1 MGQPLRNLRLR
12 RQHRWL
18 QAHEWEAS
26 LGDSLQPRIGAL
38 LDELYG
44 ANPAKPL
51 SFFFEAVYEALPEL
65 EELDPE
71 RVRQMVGV
79 AFAQN
84 EVDHASRAEE
94 ALRYQLTRVRH
105 EANRS
110 PEYVKQVEQQHEQA
124 ERHHAQSIQR
134 LDQIMRDCG
143 ERPS

>member
-1 MGQPLRNLRLR
+1 L
-12 RQHRWL
+12 
-18 QAHEWEAS
+18 S
-26 LGDSLQPRIGAL
+26 DSLQPKIRAL
-38 LDELYG
+38 LDDLYG
-44 ANPAKPL
+44 ANSTKPL

-71 RVRQMVGV
+71 RVTQMVGV

-94 ALRYQLTRVRH
+94 MLRSLLARVRH

-110 PEYVKQVEQQHEQA
+110 PEYVEQVERQHEQA
-124 ERHHAQSIQR
+124 ERHHAQAIQR

-143 ERPS
+143 ERPW